1 MTSGE
6 LPAAFPVTISLPVQ
20 WGDQDAFGHVNNVR
34 FLRWFESS
42 RIAYFRKCG
51 IKLTAAGLG
60 PILAAVHCNYRQQ
73 VRFPDT
79 VIVGARVTGLGRSS
93 INIEHKLWSDRL
105 NAVATDGNS
114 TVVIFDYQKQRPAP
128 LSDEIRAAIEALE
141 GHSFD

>member
-1 MTSGE
+1 MTSDE
-6 LPAAFPVTISLPVQ
+6 LPAAFPVTITLPVQ

-42 RIAYFRKCG
+42 RIAYFRTCG
-51 IKLTAAGLG
+51 IELTAAGLG
-60 PILAAVHCNYRQQ
+60 PILASVTCNYRQQ

-79 VIVGARVTGLGRSS
+79 VTVGARVTGLGRSS

-114 TVVIFDYQKQRPAP
+114 TVVIFDYELQRPAP
-128 LSDEIRAAIEALE
+128 ISDGIRAAIEALE

>member
-1 MTSGE
+1 MKSDE
-6 LPAAFPVTISLPVQ
+6 VSAAFPVTITLPVQ

-51 IKLTAAGLG
+51 IELTTAGFG
-60 PILAAVHCNYRQQ
+60 PILAAVTCNYRNQ

-79 VIVGARVTGLGRSS
+79 VTVGVRVIKLGGSS
-93 INIEHKLWSDRL
+93 IGIEHRLWSERL
-105 NAVATDGNS
+105 NAVVADGNS
-114 TVVIFDYQKQRPAP
+114 TVVFFDYQEQRPAP
-128 LSDEIRAAIEALE
+128 ISPKIRAAIESLE